1 MTPTQAVRPELASM
15 FAPRSIA
22 LVGVSERSLW
32 STLILDGLGLM
43 GFDGRL
49 ELVNPL
55 RPEVR
60 GRPTRASLAEMAAER
75 GPVDVA
81 FVLTAASQVGA
92 VLDDAA
98 KAGIADIIV
107 LASGFSETGLEGA
120 AAERGLAERARDAG
134 LRRARAQRARLRQ
147 PGGPGRA
154 LPAAA
159 PAPAA
164 APRAG
169 GDRVPE
175 RRRRR

>member
-1 MTPTQAVRPELASM
+1 MTATQTVLSELASM

-32 STLILDGLGLM
+32 SNLVLDGLDLIE
-43 GFDGRL
+43 FDGRL

-60 GRPTRASLAEMAAER
+60 GRPVRASLAEVAAER

-92 VLDDAA
+92 ILDDAA

-120 AAERGLAERARDAG
+120 AAERGLAERVGPEHPKTGVPRALGQPALGGRAFQAG
-134 LRRARAQRARLRQ
+134 LAEPGRQDDDVGDARL
-147 PGGPGRA
+147 GR
-154 LPAAA
+154 
-159 PAPAA
+159 
-164 APRAG
+164 
-169 GDRVPE
+169 VV
-175 RRRRR
+175 